1 MQHLLILFCFISLGI
16 NLKAQQ
22 QYFFWDTLNGSSSI
36 NVELLMYENG
46 SIYASAQNIAG
57 SAINDYVILKCDT
70 NGGNRKLNT
79 YAIPRYN
86 GLVRDVFHWNNKLI
100 TLGNG
105 RDSGAVSTHF
115 TYINEQTLAIDSTW
129 VYADTN
135 NSDSLFKLGSNK
147 AVPLNNGHLIIIGAQ
162 YDYYN
167 AGLMIELDEHRNIVW
182 KHFVKLQTG
191 YDYVLTDFDTLSNGH
206 FVISGYSYDGNG
218 FITTRQ
224 FFIIMDSNHNI
235 INEVVWNG
243 SGFSLGAVA
252 VDHEDYI
259 YLGGSVIDSTHTG
272 EEFTH
277 PKIAK
282 YDTLGNQIWVK
293 EYDIDFYQSGYYVD
307 LIEFTN
313 DSNVLFKCTYGSN
326 IGLQGSLN
334 KINTE
339 GDSLW
344 FKYVNYPEYPNYTS
358 IWDFIELENGDLVI
372 GGEYDNEVLM
382 GFIAKLN
389 QYGCSDGTDDC
400 YDTPM
405 LGTYNSIAEI
415 TQPQI
420 TAYPNPAKE
429 VLYFKNLEIQE
440 KLTLRFYSLT
450 GVLVKQQVLTSS
462 SVNISAMQAGVY
474 VVTLQSN
481 KELLGRWRLIKE

>member
-1 MQHLLILFCFISLGI
+1 MGF

-22 QYFFWDTLNGSSSI
+22 QYFFWDSTYTVSAIVERITYKDGNIFGSGQNGS
-36 NVELLMYENG
+36 NG
-46 SIYASAQNIAG
+46 DV
-57 SAINDYVILKCDT
+57 NDYLVYRCDT
-70 NGGNRKLNT
+70 SGNNRLINYYT
-79 YAIPRYN
+79 LPRYLILTEDIFVWN
-86 GLVRDVFHWNNKLI
+86 DKVVGLAH
-100 TLGNG
+100 G
-105 RDSGAVSTHF
+105 RDSGAVSTHL
-115 TYINEQTLAIDSTW
+115 TYFNEQTLAVDSTW
-129 VYADTN
+129 MYADTN
-135 NSDSLFKLGSNK
+135 NTDSLFLFGGYK
-147 AVPLNNGHLIIIGAQ
+147 AVPLSNGHLLILGLQ
-162 YDYYN
+162 FDSYN
-167 AGLMIELDEHRNIVW
+167 AGIMIELDEHRNIVW

-440 KLTLRFYSLT
+440 MLTLRFYSLN
-450 GVLVKQQVLTSS
+450 GALVKQQVLTSS